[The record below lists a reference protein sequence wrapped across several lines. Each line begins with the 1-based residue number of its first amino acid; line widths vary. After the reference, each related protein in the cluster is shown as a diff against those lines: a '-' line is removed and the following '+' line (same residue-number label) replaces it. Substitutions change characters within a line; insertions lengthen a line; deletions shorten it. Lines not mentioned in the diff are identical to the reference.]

1 MDNESR
7 GSLDTTISHSSHATD
22 VYTVS
27 HNHYDVPRDVI
38 ELGGRAGDYE
48 MWQLPDPAARDKTD
62 NRRYENWGPAKAA
75 ITNNNN
81 NNPKQGRVT
90 CAFKVVAVVLL
101 LALLLV
107 IAVAELINAVQC
119 PRPT

>member
-22 VYTVS
+22 LYTVS

-48 MWQLPDPAARDKTD
+48 MWQLPQHVTKQIIGGTKT
-62 NRRYENWGPAKAA
+62 GGQL
-75 ITNNNN
+75 
-81 NNPKQGRVT
+81 KQ
-90 CAFKVVAVVLL
+90 L
-101 LALLLV
+101 
-107 IAVAELINAVQC
+107 
-119 PRPT
+119 

>member
-22 VYTVS
+22 VYQVS

-48 MWQLPDPAARDKTD
+48 MWQLPQSPRDKRYT
-62 NRRYENWGPAKAA
+62 NREYENWGPAKVG
-75 ITNNNN
+75 TTD
-81 NNPKQGRVT
+81 NNPKQGQVA

-101 LALLLV
+101 LILLLV
-107 IAVAELINAVQC
+107 IAVAEVIKAVQC